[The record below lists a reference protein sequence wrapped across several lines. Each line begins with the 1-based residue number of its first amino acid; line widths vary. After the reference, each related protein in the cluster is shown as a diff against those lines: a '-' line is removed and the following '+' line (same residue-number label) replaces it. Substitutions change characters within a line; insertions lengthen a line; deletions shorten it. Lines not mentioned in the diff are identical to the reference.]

1 MGSLKGMLSGV
12 LEMFQV
18 RLELLS
24 VEAREEVGRLVQLV
38 VLATLACVLL
48 GLGVGFLA
56 ILITVALWDS
66 HRLLALT
73 SFSVLFLTLG
83 AVVVVL
89 FHRATMQGSRLFES
103 SLAELKQDQDRLK
116 S

>member
-24 VEAREEVGRLVQLV
+24 LEAREEVGRLVQLV

-56 ILITVALWDS
+56 ILITVAMWENQ
-66 HRLLALT
+66 RLLALT
-73 SFSVLFLTLG
+73 IFSVLFLTLG
-83 AVVVVL
+83 AVAVAM
-89 FHRATMQGSRLFES
+89 FRRSAMQGSRLFES